1 MEDQEELAEAP
12 IEFQQDVGK
21 AKERELINMDE
32 EEIDQFNQKF
42 KKKAE
47 KVRMPRMNDL
57 QQNRDPYYRQIHY

>member
-1 MEDQEELAEAP
+1 
-12 IEFQQDVGK
+12 
-21 AKERELINMDE
+21 MDE